1 MQNNKNKGSQ
11 GMNATEDLFSFEPSP
26 SLCSGDKPQQ
36 RGELVD
42 HRAGQ
47 IKEAISFRGLPVCA
61 HLVGG
66 RGGAL
71 GST

>member
-1 MQNNKNKGSQ
+1 MS
-11 GMNATEDLFSFEPSP
+11 ATKDLFSFEPSP

-47 IKEAISFRGLPVCA
+47 IKEAISFKELPVCV
-61 HLVGG
+61 HFVGD
-66 RGGAL
+66 RGEAL